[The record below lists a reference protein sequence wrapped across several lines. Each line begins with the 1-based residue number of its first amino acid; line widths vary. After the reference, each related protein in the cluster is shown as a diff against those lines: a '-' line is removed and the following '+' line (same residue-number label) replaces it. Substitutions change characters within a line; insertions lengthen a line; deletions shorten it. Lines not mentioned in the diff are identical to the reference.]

1 MISPNLTSRY
11 SGSSSFLMKLASYWL
26 SREASEYIEPARLDG
41 ERAVFMFG
49 EAIGADPILVGGV
62 FADFDCSC
70 PASS

>member
-1 MISPNLTSRY
+1 
-11 SGSSSFLMKLASYWL
+11 MKLASYWL

-62 FADFDCSC
+62 FADFDCCC